1 MNKILTICITYHG
14 EPKNKIIPL
23 LQTLD
28 AQIGNVFDKVK
39 FILSNNSDIPTD
51 YQLFSEYKNILP
63 HCIFVNC
70 SECLTIAEHRNYLIN
85 FVATPYFCFI
95 DCDDRICGCTTIL
108 EILSAINDNPDVDI
122 LQFTALRW
130 EKQNSFATWNM
141 AVPGGWGCVFKK
153 ECWIK
158 NKLHYPTNIQT
169 QEDIFIYYCTYFNPN
184 IIKKEFKDI
193 NFICYCVWQDT
204 TGASYFKNN
213 SIFNQQISDTM
224 QLLIDVKNY
233 YHDFNLII
241 DYQKMLFNELQQFYW
256 KLIIFEN
263 NQGKLCDEIRT
274 QIELKLKEF
283 YKNKFTAKDLLTYS
297 DITGRIS
304 NISNVGYNISFQ
316 DWANNILED

>member
-1 MNKILTICITYHG
+1 M
-14 EPKNKIIPL
+14 
-23 LQTLD
+23 
-28 AQIGNVFDKVK
+28 
-39 FILSNNSDIPTD
+39 
-51 YQLFSEYKNILP
+51 
-63 HCIFVNC
+63 
-70 SECLTIAEHRNYLIN
+70 
-85 FVATPYFCFI
+85 
-95 DCDDRICGCTTIL
+95 
-108 EILSAINDNPDVDI
+108 
-122 LQFTALRW
+122 
-130 EKQNSFATWNM
+130 
-141 AVPGGWGCVFKK
+141 
-153 ECWIK
+153 
-158 NKLHYPTNIQT
+158 
-169 QEDIFIYYCTYFNPN
+169 
-184 IIKKEFKDI
+184 
-193 NFICYCVWQDT
+193 WQDT

-297 DITGRIS
+297 DITGRTS

>member
-1 MNKILTICITYHG
+1 M
-14 EPKNKIIPL
+14 
-23 LQTLD
+23 
-28 AQIGNVFDKVK
+28 
-39 FILSNNSDIPTD
+39 
-51 YQLFSEYKNILP
+51 
-63 HCIFVNC
+63 
-70 SECLTIAEHRNYLIN
+70 
-85 FVATPYFCFI
+85 
-95 DCDDRICGCTTIL
+95 
-108 EILSAINDNPDVDI
+108 
-122 LQFTALRW
+122 
-130 EKQNSFATWNM
+130 
-141 AVPGGWGCVFKK
+141 
-153 ECWIK
+153 
-158 NKLHYPTNIQT
+158 
-169 QEDIFIYYCTYFNPN
+169 
-184 IIKKEFKDI
+184 
-193 NFICYCVWQDT
+193 WQDT

-297 DITGRIS
+297 DIVKRVS